1 MTPHKRVRH
10 QRAEAFGQLFH
21 EYAAGLGQSVRR
33 TLRPTINLG
42 RLTRN
47 KESSED
53 YLHRYVD
60 RADASRDD
68 DESFPFPH
76 HLRHR
81 HGKSDS
87 EPPPSWWGDFFR

>member
-1 MTPHKRVRH
+1 MTPHKRVRRH
-10 QRAEAFGQLFH
+10 RAEAFGKLFH
-21 EYAAGLGQSVRR
+21 EYTAGLGQSVKLNIRFSKWIAPFKR
-33 TLRPTINLG
+33 DD
-42 RLTRN
+42 
-47 KESSED
+47 S
-53 YLHRYVD
+53 LHRYVD

-87 EPPPSWWGDFFR
+87 DPPPSWWGDFFR

>member
-1 MTPHKRVRH
+1 MDHKLNIRFSKWI
-10 QRAEAFGQLFH
+10 ALFK
-21 EYAAGLGQSVRR
+21 RD
-33 TLRPTINLG
+33 
-42 RLTRN
+42 
-47 KESSED
+47 D

-87 EPPPSWWGDFFR
+87 EPPPS